1 MRRAFALI
9 EMIVVIAIII
19 SIMAMLLPG
28 IATYQKKTDLYATTN
43 VLQTVHDT
51 QVRNAR
57 QFGSAGLVYGYTIYG
72 RSNARKGV
80 RPWVILAGGGTVQS
94 DVPPS
99 DIGRSLFWNAN
110 YIEFTDNV
118 EPKDTADKDIYIEPR
133 TGFVHAGLAPQAGVT
148 AGDPLVVI
156 THPLQHPNPP
166 PLPTP
171 LPLSYILRSKR
182 MPYPDNYIVD
192 LHPTGTMNIRGK
204 R

>member
-1 MRRAFALI
+1 MRCAFALI

-57 QFGSAGLVYGYTIYG
+57 QFGSAGLVYGYTVYG
-72 RSNARKGV
+72 RSNVRKGI
-80 RPWVILAGGGTVQS
+80 RPWVILAGGATS

-110 YIEFTDNV
+110 FIEFTDNV
-118 EPKDTADKDIYIEPR
+118 EPKDTADRDVYIEPR
-133 TGFVHAGLAPQAGVT
+133 TGFVHASLTPQAGVLGT
-148 AGDPLVVI
+148 STLEILTD
-156 THPLQHPNPP
+156 PLQHPNPP
-166 PLPTP
+166 PP
-171 LPLSYILRSKR
+171 LPPPPPSYILRSKR
-182 MPYPDNYIVD
+182 SPFPDNYLVE

>member
-1 MRRAFALI
+1 MRGGFSLI

-19 SIMAMLLPG
+19 SVMAMLLPG
-28 IATYQKKTDLYATTN
+28 IATYQKKTDLFATTN

-72 RSNARKGV
+72 RTNVRKGV
-80 RPWVILAGGGTVQS
+80 RPWVILPGGGSTQS

-110 YIEFTDNV
+110 YIEFTDTI
-118 EPKDTADKDIYIEPR
+118 EPKDTADKEVWIEPR
-133 TGFVHAGLAPQAGVT
+133 TGFVHVGLAPQAGVT
-148 AGDPLVVI
+148 PGDPLVVI
-156 THPLQHPNPP
+156 TSPLQHPNPP

-171 LPLSYILRSKR
+171 PPLSYVLRSKR
-182 MPYPDNYIVD
+182 LPYPDAFVVD